1 MAASHAPADL
11 TNPPTCAIIST
22 CIDRVALTLEVYPVD
37 GENEGMSTDT
47 NEEALAELSS
57 ILQVIADEK
66 RLRIL
71 KLLTQQEMCVCDIM
85 ERLGLSQSLVS
96 HHLGVL
102 KRAGLVQDR
111 PDAQWVYYS
120 LDLGRLVEVNAH
132 YLALFDVA
140 NLAPEAAYGAS
151 PRRC

>member
-1 MAASHAPADL
+1 MEIYPAG
-11 TNPPTCAIIST
+11 
-22 CIDRVALTLEVYPVD
+22 

-47 NEEALAELSS
+47 TEETLAELSN
-57 ILQVIADEK
+57 ILRVIADEK
-66 RLRIL
+66 RLCIL
-71 KLLTQQEMCVCDIM
+71 ELLTRQEMCVCEIM
-85 ERLGLSQSLVS
+85 EQLGLSQSLVS

-111 PDAQWVYYS
+111 RDAQWVYYS
-120 LDLGRLVEVNAH
+120 IDPGRLVEVNAH